1 MKQFQFVNNTQ
12 KILIHEGTRKNTKS
26 NSLLRVTSRGFVDHL
41 FWGFPLAM
49 VFLIAW
55 TSLSFAHGGAGYP
68 QLTNVDIGPYRIFVW
83 SDPEPPQVGPYHVA
97 VALTESL
104 EGDASGF
111 AGQPILNADITVN
124 LVNPE
129 TSTVLTSK
137 ATHLDAVNKI
147 YYEADFEVDTPGEWR
162 IELIVAGP
170 EGPAQATYTTQIAPA
185 TFNWT
190 PVLGGAAALL
200 LIAGAVFFHFRVQPQ
215 QTAVTT

>member
-1 MKQFQFVNNTQ
+1 MKQLQPLNNMPKNWIHQGTQ
-12 KILIHEGTRKNTKS
+12 RNTKRS
-26 NSLLRVTSRGFVDHL
+26 SLLRTVSCGFVDHL
-41 FWGFPLAM
+41 FWGFALALL
-49 VFLIAW
+49 FLIAW
-55 TSLSFAHGGAGYP
+55 TDLSFAHGGAGFP
-68 QLTNVDIGPYRIFVW
+68 QLTNVDIGSYRIFVW

-124 LVNPE
+124 LVNTE
-129 TSTVLTSK
+129 TSVVLTNK
-137 ATHLDAVNKI
+137 ATHLDAINKI
-147 YYEADFEVDTPGEWR
+147 YYEADFEVNTPGEWR
-162 IELIVAGP
+162 VELLVVGP

-185 TFNWT
+185 TFNWM
-190 PVLGGAAALL
+190 PVFGGAAALL

>member
-1 MKQFQFVNNTQ
+1 MKQFQSLNNMQ
-12 KILIHEGTRKNTKS
+12 QNLIHEDTRKTTKS
-26 NSLLRVTSRGFVDHL
+26 ISLLRVTSCGFVDHL
-41 FWGFPLAM
+41 FWGFALAL
-49 VFLIAW
+49 VFLVAW

-104 EGDASGF
+104 AGDASGF

-129 TSTVLTSK
+129 TSVVLTSK

-147 YYEADFEVDTPGEWR
+147 YYETDFEVDTPGEWR
-162 IELIVAGP
+162 VELIVVGP
-170 EGPAQATYTTQIAPA
+170 DGPAQATYVTQIAPA

-190 PVLGGAAALL
+190 PVFGGVAALL